1 MARMKSLLLLVPS
14 SLVIRSN
21 FNYAGMLTEAIL
33 LGNVGMKMAGKKLEW
48 DGPGFK
54 FTNDSAA
61 EQHLHFE
68 YRKGY
73 SL

>member
-1 MARMKSLLLLVPS
+1 
-14 SLVIRSN
+14 
-21 FNYAGMLTEAIL
+21 MLTEAIL

-48 DGPGFK
+48 NGPAFK
-54 FTNDSAA
+54 FTNDSSAD
-61 EQHLHFE
+61 QHLHFE